1 MMPFGLMLSLEAI
14 ELLQIC
20 HLIMDPRIKSEGDVR
35 DWDGSGDKSSVTKLS
50 HLHQTSGHR
59 PIDVR
64 DLPQRLRLPPS
75 I

>member
-35 DWDGSGDKSSVTKLS
+35 DWDASGDKSSCVANF
-50 HLHQTSGHR
+50 
-59 PIDVR
+59 R
-64 DLPQRLRLPPS
+64 DLVRRK
-75 I
+75 IRI